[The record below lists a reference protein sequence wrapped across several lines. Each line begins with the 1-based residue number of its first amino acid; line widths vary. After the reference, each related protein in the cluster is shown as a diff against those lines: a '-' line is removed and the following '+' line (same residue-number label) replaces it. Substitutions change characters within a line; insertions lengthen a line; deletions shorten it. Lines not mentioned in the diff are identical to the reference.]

1 MLAADYR
8 GLSVKAIA
16 ELRGRMR
23 DDARMTVVKN
33 TLARRAAE
41 EAGRVDML
49 PHLVGPTAV
58 VWIQGDP
65 AATAK
70 ALTEFNQDSEATVT
84 VKGGLL
90 RGQPL
95 SQEQFVELAK
105 LPPREELLARL
116 VGGVAS
122 PLNALGNLNQP
133 LQKFGNGMNE
143 LLAGLGR
150 SLAALEAQKASDGSA
165 A

>member
-8 GLSVKAIA
+8 GLSVKEIA

-23 DDARMTVVKN
+23 GDAKMTVVKN

-65 AATAK
+65 AAAAK
-70 ALTEFNQDSEATVT
+70 ALTEFNKEFDATVT

-90 RGQPL
+90 KGQPL
-95 SQEQFVELAK
+95 SQEQFVALSK
-105 LPPREELLARL
+105 LPPREELLAKL
-116 VGGVAS
+116 VGGIAS
-122 PLNALGNLNQP
+122 PMNALGNLNQP

-150 SLAALEAQKASDGSA
+150 TLTALEAQKASAGS
-165 A
+165 

>member
-1 MLAADYR
+1 
-8 GLSVKAIA
+8 
-16 ELRGRMR
+16 MR
-23 DDARMTVVKN
+23 PDATMSVVKN

-41 EAGRVDML
+41 DAGRADML
-49 PHLVGPTAV
+49 PHLIGPTAV
-58 VWIQGDP
+58 VWGEGDP
-65 AATAK
+65 AQTAK
-70 ALTEFNQDSEATVT
+70 AITEFNKEFDNAVT

-90 RGQPL
+90 SGSEL
-95 SQEQFVELAK
+95 TQEQFVALSK
-105 LPPREELLARL
+105 LPPREELLAKL
-116 VGGVAS
+116 VGGIAS

-150 SLAALEAQKASDGSA
+150 TLSALEAQKASDGSA